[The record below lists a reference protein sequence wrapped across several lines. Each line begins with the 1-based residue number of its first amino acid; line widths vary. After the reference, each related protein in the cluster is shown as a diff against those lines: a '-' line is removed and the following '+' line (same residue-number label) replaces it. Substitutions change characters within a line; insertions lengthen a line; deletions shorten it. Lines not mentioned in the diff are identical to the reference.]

1 MTLKTIYIA
10 RHGYRSNWLP
20 LPEQIPPPT
29 GIDSDPPLAPHG
41 VKQAQ
46 ELAGFITKDLPQK
59 NLPVPQMI
67 FSSPFYR
74 CIETINPTAEA
85 LHLPIQLE
93 RGLGEWFKPHRKIVP
108 VPADHL
114 TLHKFFNTV
123 PSEMDWLWDTVIP
136 SLEGETE
143 EEIFKRCQVFW
154 SKFIPKF
161 ESIYPNVECIIL
173 VTHAA
178 TKIALGMAL
187 AGYSNVRD
195 FLTEKDGGDGKTTR
209 IGGSTCS
216 LDGYAKSS
224 NGDTWNLFMNAET
237 SFLSCG
243 AEMDWHF
250 ATSQFEAGS
259 KEDIEY
265 RKKLQNSDGD
275 GDGDGDDEYQ
285 DVYVNLVFPAS
296 STSYDLNNDPLHIQ
310 NSNSN
315 QRGNMA
321 SNEIQES
328 IDYKNEAGV
337 STAINKL
344 RVSGWEKETPLVQN
358 KNDILQGEWTRLV
371 GTELIFDE
379 NGQYIATVDDHI
391 LLQYGRL
398 QEQKLDKST
407 LLERARNLAK
417 QVEEEKKENLKKET
431 KVDEDRMDESK

>member
-1 MTLKTIYIA
+1 MRGK
-10 RHGYRSNWLP
+10 GS
-20 LPEQIPPPT
+20 
-29 GIDSDPPLAPHG
+29 S
-41 VKQAQ
+41 
-46 ELAGFITKDLPQK
+46 KD
-59 NLPVPQMI
+59 
-67 FSSPFYR
+67 
-74 CIETINPTAEA
+74 EA
-85 LHLPIQLE
+85 
-93 RGLGEWFKPHRKIVP
+93 RKINY
-108 VPADHL
+108 
-114 TLHKFFNTV
+114 T
-123 PSEMDWLWDTVIP
+123 
-136 SLEGETE
+136 
-143 EEIFKRCQVFW
+143 
-154 SKFIPKF
+154 
-161 ESIYPNVECIIL
+161 
-173 VTHAA
+173 
-178 TKIALGMAL
+178 
-187 AGYSNVRD
+187 SNSNQNNHND
-195 FLTEKDGGDGKTTR
+195 NIDNK
-209 IGGSTCS
+209 
-216 LDGYAKSS
+216 KS
-224 NGDTWNLFMNAET
+224 DE
-237 SFLSCG
+237 
-243 AEMDWHF
+243 
-250 ATSQFEAGS
+250 
-259 KEDIEY
+259 
-265 RKKLQNSDGD
+265 NSD

-417 QVEEEKKENLKKET
+417 QVEEEKKGNLKKET